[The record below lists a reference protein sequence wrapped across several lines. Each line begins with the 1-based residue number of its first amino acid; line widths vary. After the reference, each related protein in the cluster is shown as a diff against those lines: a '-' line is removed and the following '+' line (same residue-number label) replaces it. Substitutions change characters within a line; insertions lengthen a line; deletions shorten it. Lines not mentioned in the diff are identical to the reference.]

1 MSTAEGTMM
10 DVSQE
15 LARAEEALAQL
26 NPKPYPPQL
35 GRQAGVVAGGFEGM
49 SRRDWVVA
57 GPRERLG
64 AVLRG
69 CPVERLVDPQAGAR
83 PYKLA
88 PVSVAPGNRA
98 LHAVGLAL
106 GSGGPVLC
114 FLGLAS
120 AASGS
125 FHEALN
131 LAALTD
137 APVIF
142 LVSVTELGQGA
153 PVSVQLAST
162 PAAIAAAHGLQIA
175 RVSGTRDAVRDAV
188 AAARERGRPTLIE
201 ALVEVNR

>member
-1 MSTAEGTMM
+1 MTITEERLADVAETLR
-10 DVSQE
+10 Q
-15 LARAEEALAQL
+15 AEQALAQL

-83 PYKLA
+83 PFKLA

-106 GSGGPVLC
+106 GAGGPVLC

-131 LAALTD
+131 IAALTG

-142 LVSVTELGQGA
+142 LVSVASLGEDA
-153 PVSVQLAST
+153 PVSTQLAST
-162 PAAIAAAHGLQIA
+162 PATLAHAHGLHIA
-175 RVSGTRDAVRDAV
+175 RVPALREQVRDAV
-188 AAARERGRPTLIE
+188 SAARGRGGPCLIE
-201 ALVEVNR
+201 ALLE

>member
-1 MSTAEGTMM
+1 MSSALEQA
-10 DVSQE
+10 D
-15 LARAEEALAQL
+15 EALARL
-26 NPKPYPPQL
+26 EPLPCPLPL
-35 GRQAGVVAGGFEGM
+35 GRLSGVVEGGFEGM

-57 GPRERLG
+57 GPRERIG

-69 CPVERLVDPQAGAR
+69 CPVERLVDPQAGAQ

-106 GSGGPVLC
+106 GSGGPTLC

-131 LAALTD
+131 LAALTG

-142 LVSVTELGQGA
+142 LVTVVVLGEGA
-153 PVSVQLAST
+153 PVGVQLASS
-162 PAAIAAAHGLQIA
+162 PAALAEAFGLAAH
-175 RVSGTRDAVRDAV
+175 RVPATAGAVREAV
-188 AAARERGRPTLIE
+188 AAARESGQPTLIE
-201 ALVEVNR
+201 ALLEENR